1 MPMVEIDYVEYGLN
15 VQPCLVPE
23 GCCMVSFQDED
34 KEELEELIVPKG
46 TVVDVPDDL
55 PRDCVWTDERGRP
68 VTFPLKVYRDR
79 YIYMLR
85 E

>member
-34 KEELEELIVPKG
+34 VEEIEELIVPRG
-46 TVVDVPDDL
+46 TVVDIPDTV

-68 VTFPLKVYRDR
+68 VTFPLKLYRDR
-79 YIYMLR
+79 YLYMLR